1 MTFQFSFCFLLLN
14 LPPTSKLDSRLL
26 PRNHIFAAYS
36 KFSSSNYRF
45 HTPAHFPVFLFLLF
59 TLPSSRS
66 LARVPIL
73 PRFLLCKVPLA
84 ALLHQTWEH
93 FFFVELDKK
102 SGSEI
107 SCEGQESMGS
117 IESPRACS
125 TCWSANK
132 DKRVLRPLAKTKPTS
147 RLSPPALHLPR
158 SSTNKIGSKDLDSF
172 SIVTPLFLQSVTKT
186 WETTKFDGNSSF
198 GKLRGISLHLLLLFQ
213 RINWRY
219 KETVKT
225 ESFLSINLMSQTRTL
240 CRSLDQFVYKVEL
253 NIKFHTS

>member
-1 MTFQFSFCFLLLN
+1 MQS
-14 LPPTSKLDSRLL
+14 TS
-26 PRNHIFAAYS
+26 
-36 KFSSSNYRF
+36 
-45 HTPAHFPVFLFLLF
+45 
-59 TLPSSRS
+59 
-66 LARVPIL
+66 
-73 PRFLLCKVPLA
+73 LA

-93 FFFVELDKK
+93 FFSVELDKK

-125 TCWSANK
+125 TSWSANK
-132 DKRVLRPLAKTKPTS
+132 DERVLRLLAKTKPTS
-147 RLSPPALHLPR
+147 RLSPPPLPLHLPR

-172 SIVTPLFLQSVTKT
+172 SIVTLLFLQSVTKT

-198 GKLRGISLHLLLLFQ
+198 GKLRGISLHLLLFQ

-225 ESFLSINLMSQTRTL
+225 ESFLLIDLMSQTRTL
-240 CRSLDQFVYKVEL
+240 CRSSNQFTNLCIRWNCIKISYQLSANFLQWIFLSFEEKVPSWL
-253 NIKFHTS
+253 QYVSRNNFKLHPLYTTGFKIILI